1 MIAHCTV
8 CGSLA
13 TIHANGIAG
22 CDEHAHD
29 VFKLALTIEALEKDA
44 PIDDVER
51 VVAEMLADLTKRRNT

>member
-1 MIAHCTV
+1 MIARCTV

-29 VFKLALTIEALEKDA
+29 VFKLAVTIEALEKDA

-51 VVAEMLADLTKRRNT
+51 VVAEMMTDLRNRRDS